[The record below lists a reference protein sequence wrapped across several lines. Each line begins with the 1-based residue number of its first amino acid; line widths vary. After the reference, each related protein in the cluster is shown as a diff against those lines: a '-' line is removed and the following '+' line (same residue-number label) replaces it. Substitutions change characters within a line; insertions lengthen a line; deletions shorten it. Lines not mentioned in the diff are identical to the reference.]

1 MQRGACIASAS
12 ARLTTTRPVCPNP
25 STLDN
30 VNEPDRAAVIRAKLV
45 SGELPRA
52 KPEKVWAGKGTD
64 QPCAGCGGMIASADV
79 EFEVDLPGAPPG
91 HAALPPELPHDLG
104 PRAQSAGTGA
114 EEGRPRRGHG
124 GVVDHLRSPAARG
137 FPSR

>member
-1 MQRGACIASAS
+1 MHRQCQRAFDNNASGG
-12 ARLTTTRPVCPNP
+12 PNP

-79 EFEVDLPGAPPG
+79 EFEVDLPGAPPATLRF
-91 HAALPPELPHDLG
+91 HQNCLMIWDQERS
-104 PRAQSAGTGA
+104 PREQAPKKDAPDAGT
-114 EEGRPRRGHG
+114 
-124 GVVDHLRSPAARG
+124 AA
-137 FPSR
+137 